1 MGPCSSLL
9 KEPHIIRS
17 LHVVQPALYFIIK
30 KYRMISSKLKSLIQK
45 PISEAGGY
53 ISSLVPPFIQ
63 KVHELVVKDSA
74 AMRPIPREDGTLV
87 S

>member
-1 MGPCSSLL
+1 
-9 KEPHIIRS
+9 
-17 LHVVQPALYFIIK
+17 
-30 KYRMISSKLKSLIQK
+30 MISSKLKSLIQK

-63 KVHELVVKDSA
+63 KVHEMVVKDSA
-74 AMRPIPREDGTLV
+74 AVRPIPREDGTLV